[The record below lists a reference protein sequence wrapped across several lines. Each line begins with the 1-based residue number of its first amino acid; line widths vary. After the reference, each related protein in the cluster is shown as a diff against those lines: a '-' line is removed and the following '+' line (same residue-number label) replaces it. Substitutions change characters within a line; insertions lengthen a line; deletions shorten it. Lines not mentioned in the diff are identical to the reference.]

1 MTVRTKLNS
10 IIIISISA
18 IVAFYIYVL
27 KITYDIEKQLD
38 RVERLSQFKEEVST
52 LNLMM
57 EYYFSTQNKR
67 YATNIDSLFL
77 KLESSTNQIAG
88 FRDINIVHQSIPSLE
103 NAFQLIYKVYETDSL
118 YQDKEKREELLNR
131 SKILIR
137 SDLSQLLS
145 LSYMVSSEHYKEIRN
160 LQVKRRLDY
169 AFMIFP
175 VILFLAIMG
184 YTMRKQI
191 LRSLNKLKNG
201 AKTIASGNLDKRIE
215 LKQGDEFGELAVQF
229 NLMADQIKVVIEN
242 ERALS
247 DQIKMQSQE
256 LKSSNEEL
264 EKFAYVASHDLQEP
278 LRMIDSFLTL
288 LESKYSSQLDDKAK
302 QYIYYSV
309 DGAKRMRQI
318 ILDLLEFSRA
328 GSFSGELEEIN
339 LEEVMEE
346 IKHLQSKV
354 IEEKSA
360 TITHEALPILI
371 AMNSPVLQIFHNLIG
386 NALKYSQ
393 KTVPPKIHICSERK
407 GNFWNFCVKDNGIGI
422 SKEHQ
427 ERIFVI
433 FQRLHGKTEYS
444 GTGLGLSI
452 VKKIIEKMEGNI
464 WVESEGVG
472 KGSSFYFQ
480 IPLKWVKIDD

>member
-1 MTVRTKLNS
+1 VRTKLNS
-10 IIIISISA
+10 IIIIAISA

-27 KITYDIEKQLD
+27 KITFDIEKQLD

-67 YATNIDSLFL
+67 YASNIDSLFL

-88 FRDINIVHQSIPSLE
+88 FNDINIVHQSIPSLE

-229 NLMADQIKVVIEN
+229 NLMADQIKEVIEN

-247 DQIKMQSQE
+247 DQIKIQSQE

-318 ILDLLEFSRA
+318 ILDLLEFSR
-328 GSFSGELEEIN
+328 
-339 LEEVMEE
+339 
-346 IKHLQSKV
+346 
-354 IEEKSA
+354 
-360 TITHEALPILI
+360 
-371 AMNSPVLQIFHNLIG
+371 
-386 NALKYSQ
+386 
-393 KTVPPKIHICSERK
+393 
-407 GNFWNFCVKDNGIGI
+407 
-422 SKEHQ
+422 
-427 ERIFVI
+427 
-433 FQRLHGKTEYS
+433 
-444 GTGLGLSI
+444 
-452 VKKIIEKMEGNI
+452 
-464 WVESEGVG
+464 
-472 KGSSFYFQ
+472 
-480 IPLKWVKIDD
+480 

>member
-1 MTVRTKLNS
+1 
-10 IIIISISA
+10 
-18 IVAFYIYVL
+18 
-27 KITYDIEKQLD
+27 
-38 RVERLSQFKEEVST
+38 
-52 LNLMM
+52 
-57 EYYFSTQNKR
+57 
-67 YATNIDSLFL
+67 
-77 KLESSTNQIAG
+77 
-88 FRDINIVHQSIPSLE
+88 
-103 NAFQLIYKVYETDSL
+103 
-118 YQDKEKREELLNR
+118 
-131 SKILIR
+131 
-137 SDLSQLLS
+137 
-145 LSYMVSSEHYKEIRN
+145 
-160 LQVKRRLDY
+160 
-169 AFMIFP
+169 
-175 VILFLAIMG
+175 
-184 YTMRKQI
+184 
-191 LRSLNKLKNG
+191 
-201 AKTIASGNLDKRIE
+201 
-215 LKQGDEFGELAVQF
+215 
-229 NLMADQIKVVIEN
+229 
-242 ERALS
+242 
-247 DQIKMQSQE
+247 MQSQE

-360 TITHEALPILI
+360 TITYEALPILI

-407 GNFWNFCVKDNGIGI
+407 GDFWNFCVKDNGIGI
-422 SKEHQ
+422 SKEYQ